1 MWGIINRTMKEIEQI
16 EKVIDRLNKLGWS
29 SSPMF
34 SYEQEVAV
42 SGSNKRI
49 ADIVLYR
56 AGKPIGL
63 IEVKQLGYDLLS
75 NINHPL
81 NLAESLGASIIYYT
95 DGEEIYQLFHHS
107 NTAVKCHDF
116 ISVNVL
122 EIVNKN

>member
-1 MWGIINRTMKEIEQI
+1 MKEIEQI
-16 EKVIDRLNKLGWS
+16 EKVIDRLNKLGWN

-34 SYEQEVAV
+34 GYEQEVAV
-42 SGSNKRI
+42 SGSNNRI

-63 IEVKQLGYDLLS
+63 IEVKQQGFDLLS
-75 NINHPL
+75 NIKQPL
-81 NLAESLGASIIYYT
+81 SLSESLGASIIYHT
-95 DGEEIYQLFHHS
+95 DGEEIYQLFQHS
-107 NTAVKCHDF
+107 NIAVKCHDF